1 MHIKTHLMYK
11 FILFL
16 ALLFITTSSFAQA
29 YRNDENSH
37 EVKLNIGQFLV
48 STTVEFGYEYY
59 INEDTSIGGTLYFD
73 GKATDYNGSFGIGP
87 NLRAYFGYGPKS
99 GLFAEIFGLYY
110 TGEDDDDSENL
121 GNRNY
126 DYSTVALGLGSGY
139 KWATRSQKF
148 TIELNGGL
156 GRNINP
162 EDFQN
167 DFMFKAGLSLGFRF

>member
-1 MHIKTHLMYK
+1 MNKII
-11 FILFL
+11 FSI
-16 ALLFITTSSFAQA
+16 AVLFISASSFAQA
-29 YRNDENSH
+29 YHDNENSH

-48 STTVEFGYEYY
+48 TTTIEFGYEYY

-73 GKATDYNGSFGIGP
+73 GKSTDYNGNFGIGP

-99 GLFAEIFGLYY
+99 GLFAEVFGLYY
-110 TGEDDDDSENL
+110 TGDDDDEDTENL
-121 GNRNY
+121 GGRNY
-126 DYSTVALGLGSGY
+126 DYSTVALGLGGGY

-167 DFMFKAGLSLGFRF
+167 DFMFKAGLSLGYRF

>member
-1 MHIKTHLMYK
+1 MNT
-11 FILFL
+11 FIFSV
-16 ALLFITTSSFAQA
+16 LLVFITTSSFTQS
-29 YRNDENSH
+29 YYNDKNSH

-48 STTVEFGYEYY
+48 TTSLEFGYEYY

-73 GKATDYNGSFGIGP
+73 GKATDYNGNFGIGP

-99 GLFAEIFGLYY
+99 GLFAEVFGLYY
-110 TGEDDDDSENL
+110 TGEDDVDSENL
-121 GNRNY
+121 GDRNY
-126 DYSTVALGLGSGY
+126 DYSTIALGLGGGY

-167 DFMFKAGLSLGFRF
+167 DLMFRAGLSLGFRF